1 MEHEQ
6 KLRYEYHTRGR
17 QILQW
22 KQTRQAT
29 YVEYRSLI
37 MDCFNVIKFLNK
49 CAKVMSDS
57 TFENLK
63 ASLSSFKIK

>member
-49 CAKVMSDS
+49 CAK
-57 TFENLK
+57 EI
-63 ASLSSFKIK
+63 KIYITYQTEAGKD